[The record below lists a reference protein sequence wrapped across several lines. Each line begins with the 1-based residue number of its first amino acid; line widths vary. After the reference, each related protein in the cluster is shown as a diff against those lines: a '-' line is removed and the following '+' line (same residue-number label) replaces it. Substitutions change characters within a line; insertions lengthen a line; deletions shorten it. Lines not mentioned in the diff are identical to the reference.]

1 MEDQNSQSQNDLRQL
16 NKSVQASHGKLNLL
30 VAICDNQN
38 SRNEIIFNYETELS
52 ANGVSCH
59 RVNVT
64 SQQTSLSKCL
74 LDLVERESGLNSL
87 NAPVLVTVMGAD
99 SLSNIRLDETKSTE
113 EQFCSSLQGTLK
125 SWQEFTFSILIW
137 LTPEIANSLAKQAP
151 DFWSWRNGVF
161 DFSQPIILPVTP
173 HKLQPKRPPV
183 LLPVELQPKRPP
195 FVIPIELQKNRMIC

>member
-1 MEDQNSQSQNDLRQL
+1 MHL
-16 NKSVQASHGKLNLL
+16 
-30 VAICDNQN
+30 C
-38 SRNEIIFNYETELS
+38 
-52 ANGVSCH
+52 
-59 RVNVT
+59 
-64 SQQTSLSKCL
+64 
-74 LDLVERESGLNSL
+74 
-87 NAPVLVTVMGAD
+87 LVTVMGAD